1 MMTQVAFI
9 LARCAIIFTPIEL
22 KESDGMLKNFLS
34 RVVGD
39 PSERE
44 VSRLKPIVE
53 EINSLEPEFQAMSE
67 ADLRALTD
75 GFRTQVT
82 ESTVDERQRLVDLRA
97 GMSGEEDA
105 ERRRRLDFDFK
116 QAQTELDKAEGAVL
130 WEILP
135 RAFAAVR
142 EASQRTIGLRHFDVQ
157 LIGGVILHQGRIAEM
172 KTGEGK
178 TLVATLPLY
187 LNALAGHGA
196 HLVTPNDYLSKIGVQ
211 WMGPIYHLL
220 GMKVGVIQHESA
232 FLYDPDFRAADDR
245 YNRLRPVPRREVYEA
260 DITYGTNHE
269 FGFDYLRDNMVWELA
284 QCVQRELHYAIVD
297 EVDNILIDEARTPLI
312 ISGPAEESSDYYTKF
327 AQIVRLLHPSTFEPK
342 HGEEADGDYFVEEK
356 VRNAVLTERGIEK
369 VERTLGIDNLFSPE
383 HSDLTPYLD
392 NALRAH
398 AIYKKDKDY
407 IVKSGEVIIVDE
419 FTGRLM
425 YGRRYSE
432 GLHQAIEAKEG
443 VTVQRESLTY
453 ATITFQNYF
462 RMYRKLA
469 GMTGTA
475 KTEEEE
481 FRKIYNLEVYA
492 IPTHRPMIR
501 QDFPDSVYK
510 TAEAKFRS
518 VAKEIEECHS
528 AQRPVLVGTVAIE
541 TSEMLSERLKRRGIE
556 HQVLNAKQHEKEA
569 VVITQAGRP
578 GMVTIA
584 TNMAGRGVDILLGG
598 NPEGLAR
605 ENLRKQGVDLTQV
618 TPEQFKAALTEAE
631 KVCAAD
637 KEKVIALG
645 GLHIIGTER
654 HEARR
659 IDNQLRGRAGR
670 QGDPGSSRF
679 YISLEDDLMRRFGGD
694 RVKSFMDWA
703 QMDED
708 QPLEHNLLSKTIEQS
723 QVRVEG
729 YNFDIRKH
737 VLEYDD
743 VVNKQRTVIYD
754 QRRRILSESNLKPI
768 VFEIIEQKI
777 RAAVAGHCGAS
788 DRDEWD
794 LVGLIGVM
802 RTLMPLPVTL
812 RPDKW
817 QGLTADEIEDQLVEF
832 AETAYAEKEKQL
844 GADVMRQAERITM
857 LRAIDSLW
865 VRHLTDLDALREG
878 IGLRA
883 YGQQDPLVAYR
894 KEAFEMYEGLLE
906 GVREIVARDIFR
918 VHVQAAPPPR
928 AALRTNLSESGS
940 GRKPI
945 KTSASH
951 GVGRNDPCPCGS
963 GKKYKYC
970 HGKPGAPALSG
981 LGRSAPVPQPVTPSP
996 PVRSGTSGR
1005 VKHRR

>member
-1 MMTQVAFI
+1 
-9 LARCAIIFTPIEL
+9 
-22 KESDGMLKNFLS
+22 MLKNFLS
-34 RVVGD
+34 RVMGD
-39 PSERE
+39 TSERE

-75 GFRTQVT
+75 EFRAQVAD
-82 ESTVDERQRLVDLRA
+82 SAVNKRQRLADLRA
-97 GMSGEEDA
+97 EMSTEEDA
-105 ERRRRLDFDFK
+105 ERRRRLDFDLK
-116 QAQTELDKAEGAVL
+116 QAQTELDKAEGALL

-157 LIGGVILHQGRIAEM
+157 LIGGIILHQGRIAEM

-187 LNALAGHGA
+187 LNALTGHGA

-232 FLYDPDFRAADDR
+232 FLYDPDFKAADDR
-245 YNRLRPVPRREVYEA
+245 YDRLHPVPRREVYEA

-284 QCVQRELHYAIVD
+284 QCAQRELHYAIVD

-327 AQIVRLLHPSTFEPK
+327 AQIVRQLHPSTFEPK
-342 HGEEADGDYFVEEK
+342 PSEEADGDYYVEEK

-398 AIYKKDKDY
+398 VIFKKDKDY
-407 IVKSGEVIIVDE
+407 IVKGGEVIIVDE

-481 FRKIYNLEVYA
+481 FRKIYNLEVFA
-492 IPTHRPMIR
+492 IPTHRPMVR

-510 TAEAKFRS
+510 NAEAKFRA
-518 VAKEIEECHS
+518 VAREIEECYN

-541 TSEMLSERLKRRGIE
+541 TSEMLSERLKRRGVE

-569 VVITQAGRP
+569 VVITQAGRS

-618 TPEQFKAALTEAE
+618 TPEQFKAALAEAG

-679 YISLEDDLMRRFGGD
+679 YVSLEDDLMRRFGGD
-694 RVKSFMDWA
+694 RVKGFMDWA

-708 QPLEHNLLSKTIEQS
+708 EPLEHNLLSKTIEQS

-737 VLEYDD
+737 VLDFDD

-754 QRRRILSESNLKPI
+754 QRRRILTESNLKPI

-777 RAAVAGHCGAS
+777 REAVAGHCGAS
-788 DRDEWD
+788 DRDREAWD
-794 LVGLIGVM
+794 LTGLISAM

-817 QGLTADEIEDQLVEF
+817 QDLTVGEIEDQLIEF
-832 AETAYAEKEKQL
+832 AQAAYAEKEKQL

-857 LRAIDSLW
+857 LRAIDGLW
-865 VRHLTDLDALREG
+865 VRHLTDLDELREG

-918 VHVQAAPPPR
+918 VQVHAAPPPPR
-928 AALRTNLSESGS
+928 AALRTNLSEG
-940 GRKPI
+940 GTGHKPI
-945 KTSASH
+945 KTAASQSI
-951 GVGRNDPCPCGS
+951 GRNDLCPCGS

-981 LGRSAPVPQPVTPSP
+981 LGQGMPVPQPVTPGP
-996 PVRSGTSGR
+996 AMRSATPGR

>member
-1 MMTQVAFI
+1 
-9 LARCAIIFTPIEL
+9 
-22 KESDGMLKNFLS
+22 MLKNFLN
-34 RVVGD
+34 RVMGD

-44 VSRLKPIVE
+44 VSRLKPVVE

-67 ADLRALTD
+67 AELRALTD
-75 GFRTQVT
+75 EFRAQVA
-82 ESTVDERQRLVDLRA
+82 ESTLAERQRRADLRA
-97 GMSGEEDA
+97 EISAEQDA
-105 ERRRRLDFDFK
+105 DRRRRLDFDLK
-116 QAQTELDKAEGAVL
+116 EAQKGLDKAEGAVL

-142 EASQRTIGLRHFDVQ
+142 EASRRTIGLRPFDVQ
-157 LIGGVILHQGRIAEM
+157 LVGGMVLHESKIAEM

-187 LNALAGHGA
+187 LNALPGHGA
-196 HLVTPNDYLSKIGVQ
+196 HLITPNDYLSKIGAQ

-220 GMKVGVIQHESA
+220 GMQVGVIQHESA
-232 FLYDPDFRAADDR
+232 FLYDPDFKAADDR
-245 YNRLRPVPRREVYEA
+245 YNRLRPVPRREAYEA

-269 FGFDYLRDNMVWELA
+269 FGFDYLRDNMAWELA
-284 QCVQRELHYAIVD
+284 QCVQRPDGPHYAIVD

-312 ISGPAEESSDYYTKF
+312 ISGPAEASSDHYTRF
-327 AQIVRLLHPSTFEPK
+327 AQIVRQLRPSTFEPQP
-342 HGEEADGDYFVEEK
+342 GEEADGDYYVEEK

-369 VERTLGIDNLFSPE
+369 VERVLGIDNLFSPE

-398 AIYKKDKDY
+398 VIYKKDKDY
-407 IVKSGEVIIVDE
+407 IVKQGEVIIVDE

-443 VTVQRESLTY
+443 VTVQREQLTY

-462 RMYRKLA
+462 RMYHKLA

-481 FRKIYNLEVYA
+481 FRKIYNLEVLA
-492 IPTHRPMIR
+492 IPTHRPMVR
-501 QDFPDSVYK
+501 EDYPDVVYK
-510 TAEAKFRS
+510 TSEAKFRA
-518 VAKEIEECHS
+518 VVREIEECYH

-541 TSEMLSERLKRRGIE
+541 TSEMLAERLKRRGIE

-569 VVITQAGRP
+569 AVITQAGRP

-605 ENLRKQGVDLTQV
+605 EILRKQGVDLTQV
-618 TPEQFKAALTEAE
+618 TPEQFKAALAEADQG
-631 KVCAAD
+631 CAAD

-645 GLHIIGTER
+645 GLHILGTER

-679 YISLEDDLMRRFGGD
+679 YVSLEDDLMRRFGGD
-694 RVKSFMDWA
+694 RVKGLMDWA

-708 QPLEHNLLSKTIEQS
+708 EPLEHNLLSKTIEQS

-737 VLEYDD
+737 VLDFDD

-754 QRRRILSESNLKPI
+754 QRRRILTESNLRPI

-777 RAAVAGHCGAS
+777 SAAARVHCS
-788 DRDEWD
+788 ERDRDDWD
-794 LVGLIGVM
+794 LTGLISEM
-802 RTLMPLPVTL
+802 RVLMPLPVTL

-817 QGLTADEIEDQLVEF
+817 RDLSAEEIKNQLIEF
-832 AETAYAEKEKQL
+832 AEAAYAEKEKQL
-844 GADVMRQAERITM
+844 GPDVMRQAERITM
-857 LRAIDSLW
+857 LRAIDGLW

-894 KEAFEMYEGLLE
+894 KEAFDMYEGLLE
-906 GVREIVARDIFR
+906 NVREIVARDIFR
-918 VHVQAAPPPR
+918 VQLAPAASPGSGGSLRPR
-928 AALRTNLSESGS
+928 AALRTNVSDGGAQA

-945 KTSASH
+945 KTSASQAI
-951 GVGRNDPCPCGS
+951 GRNDPCPCGS
-963 GKKYKYC
+963 GKKFKHC
-970 HGKPGAPALSG
+970 HGKSGAPALTG
-981 LGRSAPVPQPVTPSP
+981 APVPQPVA
-996 PVRSGTSGR
+996 RSGTPSGR
-1005 VKHRR
+1005 VKRRR

>member
-1 MMTQVAFI
+1 MF
-9 LARCAIIFTPIEL
+9 
-22 KESDGMLKNFLS
+22 KSFLS
-34 RVVGD
+34 RIVGD
-39 PSERE
+39 SSERE
-44 VSRLKPIVE
+44 VARLKPIVE
-53 EINSLEPEFQAMSE
+53 EINRLADEFEAMSE

-75 GFRTQVT
+75 EFRAQVI
-82 ESTVDERQRLVDLRA
+82 ESTDAKRKQLADLRA
-97 GMSGEEDA
+97 EISAEEDA
-105 ERRRRLDFDFK
+105 DRRRRLDFDLK
-116 QAQTELDKAEGAVL
+116 EAQKELDKAEGAVL

-135 RAFAAVR
+135 RAFAAAR
-142 EASQRTIGLRHFDVQ
+142 EAGRRTIGLRPFDVQ
-157 LIGGVILHQGRIAEM
+157 LIGGVILHEGKIAEM

-196 HLVTPNDYLSKIGVQ
+196 HLITPNDYLSKIGAQ

-232 FLYDPDFRAADDR
+232 FVYDPDFKAADDR
-245 YNRLRPVPRREVYEA
+245 YNRLRPVPRQEAYLA

-284 QCVQRELHYAIVD
+284 QCVQRPDGLHYAIVD

-312 ISGPAEESSDYYTKF
+312 ISGPAEASSDYYTKF
-327 AQIVRLLHPSTFEPK
+327 AQIVRQLRPSTFEPQP
-342 HGEEADGDYFVEEK
+342 GEEADGDYYVEEK

-369 VERTLGIDNLFSPE
+369 VERILGIDNLFSPE

-398 AIYKKDKDY
+398 VIYKKDKDY
-407 IVKSGEVIIVDE
+407 IVKQGEVIIVDE

-443 VTVQRESLTY
+443 VTVQREQLTY

-462 RMYRKLA
+462 RMYHKLA

-481 FRKIYNLEVYA
+481 FRKIYNLEVVA

-501 QDFPDSVYK
+501 EDYADVVYK
-510 TAEAKFRS
+510 TAEAKFRA
-518 VAKEIEECHS
+518 VVREIEECYQ

-541 TSEMLSERLKRRGIE
+541 TSEMLSERLKRRGVE

-618 TPEQFKAALTEAE
+618 TPEQFQAAMTEAE
-631 KVCAAD
+631 KICAAD
-637 KEKVIALG
+637 KEKIISLG
-645 GLHIIGTER
+645 GLHIVGTER

-670 QGDPGSSRF
+670 QGDPGSSHF
-679 YISLEDDLMRRFGGD
+679 YVSLEDDLMRRFGGD
-694 RVKSFMDWA
+694 QVKKFMDWA

-708 QPLEHNLLSKTIEQS
+708 EPLEHNVLSKTIEQS

-737 VLEYDD
+737 VLDFDD

-754 QRRRILSESNLKPI
+754 QRRRILTEPNLKPI

-777 RAAVAGHCGAS
+777 GAAAHEHCS
-788 DRDEWD
+788 ERDRDREAWD
-794 LVGLIGVM
+794 LAGLISEM
-802 RTLMPLPVTL
+802 RVLMPLPVTL

-817 QGLTADEIEDQLVEF
+817 RDLSAEEIEHQLIEF
-832 AETAYAEKEKQL
+832 AEAAYAEKEKQL
-844 GADVMRQAERITM
+844 GPETMRQAERLTM
-857 LRAIDSLW
+857 LRAIDGLW
-865 VRHLTDLDALREG
+865 VRHLTDLDGLREG

-906 GVREIVARDIFR
+906 SVREIVARDIFR
-918 VHVQAAPPPR
+918 VHVAPAAPPPR
-928 AALRTNLSESGS
+928 AALRTNVSEGGA

-945 KTSASH
+945 KTSASQTI
-951 GVGRNDPCPCGS
+951 GRNDPCPCGS
-963 GKKYKYC
+963 GKKYKHC
-970 HGKPGAPALSG
+970 HGKSGAPALSPSQAG
-981 LGRSAPVPQPVTPSP
+981 GIKRGGAPVPQPVAQGVTARPGTP
-996 PVRSGTSGR
+996 SGR
-1005 VKHRR
+1005 VKRRR

>member
-1 MMTQVAFI
+1 
-9 LARCAIIFTPIEL
+9 
-22 KESDGMLKNFLS
+22 MLKNLLS
-34 RVVGD
+34 RVAGD

-53 EINSLEPEFQAMSE
+53 EINRLEPEFQAMSE
-67 ADLRALTD
+67 ADLRELTD
-75 GFRTQVT
+75 EFRAQMT
-82 ESTVDERQRLVDLRA
+82 ESTANERQRLLDIRFEI
-97 GMSGEEDA
+97 STTEDA
-105 ERRRRLDFDFK
+105 DRRRRLDFDLK

-130 WEILP
+130 GEILP

-142 EASQRTIGLRHFDVQ
+142 EASRRTIGLRHFDVQ
-157 LIGGVILHQGRIAEM
+157 LIGGMVLHQGKIAEM

-196 HLVTPNDYLSKIGVQ
+196 HLITPNDYLSKIGVQ

-220 GMKVGVIQHESA
+220 GMKVSVIQHESA
-232 FLYDPDFRAADDR
+232 FLYDPDFKAADDR
-245 YNRLRPVPRREVYEA
+245 YNRLRPVPRREAYEA
-260 DITYGTNHE
+260 NITYGTNHE
-269 FGFDYLRDNMVWELA
+269 FGFDYLRDNMVWDIS
-284 QCVQRELHYAIVD
+284 QCVQSELHYAIVD

-327 AQIVRLLHPSTFEPK
+327 AQIVRQLRPSTFEPK
-342 HGEEADGDYFVEEK
+342 PSEEADGDYYIEEK
-356 VRNAVLTERGIEK
+356 ARNAVLTERGIEK
-369 VERTLGIDNLFSPE
+369 IEHTLGIDNLFSPE

-398 AIYKKDKDY
+398 AVYKRDKDY
-407 IVKSGEVIIVDE
+407 IVKNGEVIIVDE

-443 VTVQRESLTY
+443 VTVQREQLTY

-481 FRKIYNLEVYA
+481 FRKIYNLEVFA

-501 QDFPDSVYK
+501 EDYADMVYK
-510 TAEAKFRS
+510 TAEAKFRA
-518 VAKEIEECHS
+518 VAKEIEECYN

-605 ENLRKQGVDLTQV
+605 ENLRKQGVDLAQV
-618 TPEQFKAALTEAE
+618 TPEQFQAALAEAE

-637 KEKVIALG
+637 REKVLALG

-679 YISLEDDLMRRFGGD
+679 YVALEDDLMRRFGGD
-694 RVKSFMDWA
+694 RVKGFMDWA
-703 QMDED
+703 QMDENE
-708 QPLEHNLLSKTIEQS
+708 PLEHNLLSKSIEQS

-737 VLEYDD
+737 VLEFDD

-754 QRRRILSESNLKPI
+754 QRRRILTEPNLRSI

-777 RAAVAGHCGAS
+777 KELVVSHCGAS

-794 LVGLIGVM
+794 LVGLVSAARIM
-802 RTLMPLPVTL
+802 MPLPVTL
-812 RPDKW
+812 NANKW
-817 QGLTADEIEDQLVEF
+817 RELAASDIEEQLTEF
-832 AETAYAEKEKQL
+832 AEAAYSEKEKQL

-857 LRAIDSLW
+857 LRAIDNLW

-906 GVREIVARDIFR
+906 GVREAVARDIFR
-918 VHVQAAPPPR
+918 VQLAPAAPPPR
-928 AALRTNLSESGS
+928 AALRTNLSEGGA
-940 GRKPI
+940 GRKPV
-945 KTSASH
+945 KTAASQSI
-951 GVGRNDPCPCGS
+951 GRNDPCPCGS

-970 HGKPGAPALSG
+970 HGRPGAPSLSTPRVG
-981 LGRSAPVPQPVTPSP
+981 GIKGGSAQVPQPVAQSAITRPATP
-996 PVRSGTSGR
+996 SGR
-1005 VKHRR
+1005 VKRRR

>member
-1 MMTQVAFI
+1 
-9 LARCAIIFTPIEL
+9 
-22 KESDGMLKNFLS
+22 MLKSFLS

-39 PSERE
+39 TSERE
-44 VSRLKPIVE
+44 VARLNPMVDQV
-53 EINSLEPEFQAMSE
+53 NSLEAEFQAMNEAELRELTAEFRAQVAESAQAE
-67 ADLRALTD
+67 RQQLADLRA
-75 GFRTQVT
+75 
-82 ESTVDERQRLVDLRA
+82 EISA
-97 GMSGEEDA
+97 EEDTD
-105 ERRRRLDFDFK
+105 RRRRLADIDLK
-116 QAQTELDKAEGAVL
+116 KAQEELDKAEGAVL

-135 RAFAAVR
+135 QAFAAVR
-142 EASQRTIGLRHFDVQ
+142 EAGRRTIGLRPFDVQ
-157 LIGGVILHQGRIAEM
+157 IIGGIVLHQGKIAEM

-196 HLVTPNDYLSKIGVQ
+196 HLITPNDYLSKIGVQ

-220 GMKVGVIQHESA
+220 GMSVGVIQHESA
-232 FLYDPDFRAADDR
+232 FLYDPDFKAADDR
-245 YNRLRPVPRREVYEA
+245 YNRLRPVPRREAYEA

-269 FGFDYLRDNMVWELA
+269 FGFDYLRDNMVGDLA

-312 ISGPAEESSDYYTKF
+312 ISGPAEASSDLYGKF
-327 AQIVRLLHPSTFEPK
+327 AQIVRQLRPSTFEPK
-342 HGEEADGDYFVEEK
+342 PGEQADGDYYVEEK
-356 VRNAVLTERGIEK
+356 ARNAVLTERGIER
-369 VERTLGIDNLFSPE
+369 VERVLGIDNLFSAE

-398 AIYKKDKDY
+398 AVYKKDKEY
-407 IVKSGEVIIVDE
+407 IVKNGEVIIVDE

-443 VTVQRESLTY
+443 VTVQREQLTY

-481 FRKIYNLEVYA
+481 FRKIYNLDVIP

-501 QDFPDSVYK
+501 EDYADVVHK
-510 TAEAKFRS
+510 TAEAKFRA
-518 VAKEIEECHS
+518 VVNEIEECYQ
-528 AQRPVLVGTVAIE
+528 AGRPVLVGTVAIE
-541 TSEMLSERLKRRGIE
+541 TSEMLSERLKRRGVE
-556 HQVLNAKQHEKEA
+556 HQVLNAKLHEKEA
-569 VVITQAGRP
+569 TTIAQAGRP
-578 GMVTIA
+578 GLVTIA

-598 NPEGLAR
+598 NAEGLAR
-605 ENLRKQGVDLTQV
+605 EQLRKKGVDLTQV
-618 TPEQFKAALTEAE
+618 TSEQFQAALTEAE
-631 KVCAAD
+631 KICAANR
-637 KEKVIALG
+637 EKVLALG
-645 GLHIIGTER
+645 GLHILGTER

-679 YISLEDDLMRRFGGD
+679 YVSLEDDLMRRFGGEQ
-694 RVKSFMDWA
+694 VKKFMDWA

-708 QPLEHNLLSKTIEQS
+708 EPLEHNLLSKSIEQS

-737 VLEYDD
+737 VLDYDD
-743 VVNKQRTVIYD
+743 VVNKQRAVIYD
-754 QRRRILSESNLKPI
+754 QRRRILTESNLKPI

-777 RAAVAGHCGAS
+777 GEAVSSRCGAN

-794 LVGLIGVM
+794 VRGLINDM
-802 RTLMPLPVTL
+802 HMLMPLPATL
-812 RPDKW
+812 LNPDKW
-817 QGLTADEIEDQLVEF
+817 LDLAAQEIEDRLIEL
-832 AETAYAEKEKQL
+832 AEAAYAEKEKQL
-844 GADVMRQAERITM
+844 GADTMRQAERAIM
-857 LRAIDSLW
+857 LHAIDTLW

-894 KEAFEMYEGLLE
+894 KEAFEMYGGLLE
-906 GVREIVARDIFR
+906 NAREIVARDIFR
-918 VHVQAAPPPR
+918 VQLRQQPAPPPR
-928 AALRTNLSESGS
+928 AALRANLSAG
-940 GRKPI
+940 GTGHKPV
-945 KTSASH
+945 KTAASQTI
-951 GVGRNDPCPCGS
+951 GRNDPCPCGS
-963 GKKYKYC
+963 GKKYKHC
-970 HGKPGAPALSG
+970 HGKAGAPALTA
-981 LGRSAPVPQPVTPSP
+981 APVPQPATNQPNAPAS
-996 PVRSGTSGR
+996 RI
-1005 VKHRR
+1005 KRRR

>member
-1 MMTQVAFI
+1 
-9 LARCAIIFTPIEL
+9 
-22 KESDGMLKNFLS
+22 MLKNLLS
-34 RVVGD
+34 RVAGD

-53 EINSLEPEFQAMSE
+53 EINRLEPEFQAMSE
-67 ADLRALTD
+67 ADLRELTNE
-75 GFRTQVT
+75 FRAQVT
-82 ESTVDERQRLVDLRA
+82 ESTANERQRLLDIRFEI
-97 GMSGEEDA
+97 STTEDA
-105 ERRRRLDFDFK
+105 DRRRRLDFDLK

-130 WEILP
+130 GEILP

-142 EASQRTIGLRHFDVQ
+142 EASRRTIGLRHFDVQ
-157 LIGGVILHQGRIAEM
+157 LIGGMVLHQGKIAEM

-196 HLVTPNDYLSKIGVQ
+196 HLITPNDYLSKIGVQ

-220 GMKVGVIQHESA
+220 GMKVSVIQHESA
-232 FLYDPDFRAADDR
+232 FLYDPDFKAADDR
-245 YNRLRPVPRREVYEA
+245 YNRLRPVPRREAYEA
-260 DITYGTNHE
+260 NITYGTNHE
-269 FGFDYLRDNMVWELA
+269 FGFDYLRDNMVWDIS
-284 QCVQRELHYAIVD
+284 QCVQSELHYAIVD

-327 AQIVRLLHPSTFEPK
+327 AQIVRQLRPSTFEPK
-342 HGEEADGDYFVEEK
+342 PSEEADGDYYIEEK
-356 VRNAVLTERGIEK
+356 ARNAVLTERGIEK
-369 VERTLGIDNLFSPE
+369 IEHTLGIDNLFSPE

-398 AIYKKDKDY
+398 AVYKRDKDY
-407 IVKSGEVIIVDE
+407 IVKNGEVIIVDE

-443 VTVQRESLTY
+443 VTVQREQLTY

-481 FRKIYNLEVYA
+481 FRKIYNLEVFA

-501 QDFPDSVYK
+501 EDYADMVYK
-510 TAEAKFRS
+510 TAEAKFRA
-518 VAKEIEECHS
+518 VAKEIEECYN

-605 ENLRKQGVDLTQV
+605 ENLRKQGVDLAQV
-618 TPEQFKAALTEAE
+618 TPEQFQAALAEAE

-637 KEKVIALG
+637 REKVLALG

-679 YISLEDDLMRRFGGD
+679 YVALEDDLMRRFGGD
-694 RVKSFMDWA
+694 RVKGFMDWA
-703 QMDED
+703 QMDENE
-708 QPLEHNLLSKTIEQS
+708 PLEHNLLSKSIEQS

-737 VLEYDD
+737 VLEFDD

-754 QRRRILSESNLKPI
+754 QRRRILTEPNLRSI

-777 RAAVAGHCGAS
+777 KELVVSHCGAS

-794 LVGLIGVM
+794 LVGLVSAARIM
-802 RTLMPLPVTL
+802 MPLPVTL
-812 RPDKW
+812 NANKW
-817 QGLTADEIEDQLVEF
+817 RELAASDIEEQLTEF
-832 AETAYAEKEKQL
+832 AEAAYSEKEKQL

-857 LRAIDSLW
+857 LRAIDNLW

-906 GVREIVARDIFR
+906 GVREAVARDIFR
-918 VHVQAAPPPR
+918 VQLAPAAPPPR
-928 AALRTNLSESGS
+928 AALRTNLSEGGA
-940 GRKPI
+940 GRKPV
-945 KTSASH
+945 KTAASQSI
-951 GVGRNDPCPCGS
+951 GRNDPCPCGS

-970 HGKPGAPALSG
+970 HGRPGAPSLSTPRVG
-981 LGRSAPVPQPVTPSP
+981 GIKGGSAQVPQPVAQSAITRPATP
-996 PVRSGTSGR
+996 SGR
-1005 VKHRR
+1005 VKRRR

>member
-1 MMTQVAFI
+1 
-9 LARCAIIFTPIEL
+9 
-22 KESDGMLKNFLS
+22 MLKNLLG

-44 VSRLKPIVE
+44 VARLKPMVD
-53 EINSLEPEFQAMSE
+53 EINRLGGKFAAMSD

-75 GFRTQVT
+75 EFRTQIA
-82 ESTVDERQRLVDLRA
+82 ESSVGERQRLADLRVEISA
-97 GMSGEEDA
+97 EEDA
-105 ERRRRLDFDFK
+105 DRRRRLDFDLR
-116 QAQTELDKAEGAVL
+116 QAQQELDKAEGAML
-130 WEILP
+130 RQILP
-135 RAFAAVR
+135 QAFAAVR
-142 EASQRTIGLRHFDVQ
+142 EASPRTIGLRPFDVQ
-157 LIGGVILHQGRIAEM
+157 LIGGMVLHEGKIAEM

-196 HLVTPNDYLSKIGVQ
+196 HLITPNDYLSKLGAQ

-220 GMKVGVIQHESA
+220 GMQVGVIQHESA
-232 FLYDPDFRAADDR
+232 FIYDPDFKAADDR
-245 YNRLRPVPRREVYEA
+245 YNRLRPVPRREAYLA

-312 ISGPAEESSDYYTKF
+312 ISGPAEASSEYYAKF
-327 AQIVRLLHPSTFEPK
+327 AQIVRQLRPSTFEPK
-342 HGEEADGDYFVEEK
+342 PGEEADGDYYIEEK
-356 VRNAVLTERGIEK
+356 VRNAVLTEHGIER
-369 VERTLGIDNLFSPE
+369 VEHTLGIGNLFSPE
-383 HSDLTPYLD
+383 HAELTPYLD

-398 AIYKKDKDY
+398 AIYRKDKDY
-407 IVKSGEVIIVDE
+407 IVKNGEVIIVDE

-443 VTVQRESLTY
+443 VTVQREQLTF
-453 ATITFQNYF
+453 ATVTFQNYF

-481 FRKIYNLEVYA
+481 FRKIYNLEVVA
-492 IPTHRPMIR
+492 IPTQRPMIR
-501 QDFPDSVYK
+501 ADHSDMVYK
-510 TAEAKFRS
+510 TAEAKFHA
-518 VAKEIEECHS
+518 VVGEIEECYTS
-528 AQRPVLVGTVAIE
+528 RRPVLVGTVAIE
-541 TSEMLSERLKRRGIE
+541 TSEMLSEQLKRRGIE

-569 VVITQAGRP
+569 GVIAQAGRS

-598 NPEGLAR
+598 NPEGMAR
-605 ENLRKQGVDLTQV
+605 ENLRKQEIDLTQV
-618 TPEQFKAALTEAE
+618 TPEQFQAALAEAE
-631 KVCAAD
+631 RVCAAD
-637 KEKVIALG
+637 KEQVISLG

-679 YISLEDDLMRRFGGD
+679 YVSLEDDLMRRFGGD

-703 QMDED
+703 QMDENE
-708 QPLEHNLLSKTIEQS
+708 PLEHNLLSKSIEQA

-737 VLEYDD
+737 VLDFDD

-754 QRRRILSESNLKPI
+754 QRRRILTESNLRPI
-768 VFEIIEQKI
+768 VMDIIEQEI
-777 RAAVAGHCGAS
+777 DAAVSVHCAGR
-788 DRDEWD
+788 DREEWD
-794 LVGLIGVM
+794 LGGLISAM
-802 RTLMPLPVTL
+802 RVLMPLPVTL

-817 QGLTADEIEDQLVEF
+817 QGLSADEIKHQLMGF
-832 AETAYAEKEKQL
+832 AEAAYAEKEKQL
-844 GADVMRQAERITM
+844 GEDIMRQAERITM
-857 LRAIDSLW
+857 LRAIDNLW
-865 VRHLTDLDALREG
+865 VRHLTDLDGLREG

-894 KEAFEMYEGLLE
+894 KEAYEMYEGLLE
-906 GVREIVARDIFR
+906 GVREAVARDIFR
-918 VHVQAAPPPR
+918 VQVAPPAPPPR
-928 AALRTNLSESGS
+928 AALRTNLSDGGV
-940 GRKPI
+940 GRRPVKSA
-945 KTSASH
+945 TSQTI
-951 GVGRNDPCPCGS
+951 GRNDPCPCGS
-963 GKKYKYC
+963 GKKFKYC
-970 HGKPGAPALSG
+970 HGRSGAPALTG
-981 LGRSAPVPQPVTPSP
+981 APVPQPVARPGTP
-996 PVRSGTSGR
+996 SGR
-1005 VKHRR
+1005 VKRRR

>member
-1 MMTQVAFI
+1 
-9 LARCAIIFTPIEL
+9 
-22 KESDGMLKNFLS
+22 MLKNLLG

-44 VSRLKPIVE
+44 VARLKPVVD
-53 EINSLEPEFQAMSE
+53 EINRLGDEFAAMSDAE
-67 ADLRALTD
+67 LRALTD
-75 GFRTQVT
+75 QFRTQIT
-82 ESTVDERQRLVDLRA
+82 ESTVSERQRLGDLRA
-97 GMSGEEDA
+97 EISAEDDA
-105 ERRRRLDFDFK
+105 DRRRRLDFDLG
-116 QAQTELDKAEGAVL
+116 QAQAELDKAEGAVL
-130 WEILP
+130 RQILS

-142 EASQRTIGLRHFDVQ
+142 EASSRTIGLRPFDVQ
-157 LIGGVILHQGRIAEM
+157 LIGGMVLHEGKIAEM
-172 KTGEGK
+172 RTGEGK

-196 HLVTPNDYLSKIGVQ
+196 HLITPNDYLSKLGAQ
-211 WMGPIYHLL
+211 WMGPIYHVL
-220 GMKVGVIQHESA
+220 GMQVGVIQHESA
-232 FLYDPDFRAADDR
+232 FVYDPDFKAADDR
-245 YNRLRPVPRREVYEA
+245 YDRLRPVPRREAYLA

-312 ISGPAEESSDYYTKF
+312 ISGPAEASSEYYVKF
-327 AQIVRLLHPSTFEPK
+327 AQIVRQLRPSTFEPK
-342 HGEEADGDYFVEEK
+342 PGQEADGDYYVEEK
-356 VRNAVLTERGIEK
+356 ARNAVLTEHGIER
-369 VERTLGIDNLFSPE
+369 VEHILGIGNLFSPE
-383 HSDLTPYLD
+383 HSDLMPYLD

-398 AIYKKDKDY
+398 AIYKRDKDY
-407 IVKSGEVIIVDE
+407 IVKNGEVIIVDE

-443 VTVQRESLTY
+443 VTVQREQLTF
-453 ATITFQNYF
+453 ATVTFQNYF

-481 FRKIYNLEVYA
+481 FRKIYNLEVIA

-501 QDFPDSVYK
+501 TDYPDMVYK
-510 TAEAKFRS
+510 TAGAKFRA
-518 VAKEIEECHS
+518 VVDEIEACYTS
-528 AQRPVLVGTVAIE
+528 RRPVLVGTVAIE

-569 VVITQAGRP
+569 GVIAQAGRS

-598 NPEGLAR
+598 NSEGMAR
-605 ENLRKQGVDLTQV
+605 ENLRKQGIDLTQV
-618 TPEQFKAALTEAE
+618 TPEQFKAALADAE
-631 KVCAAD
+631 RVCAAD
-637 KEKVIALG
+637 KEQIISLG

-679 YISLEDDLMRRFGGD
+679 YVSLEDDLMRRFGGD

-703 QMDED
+703 QMDENE
-708 QPLEHNLLSKTIEQS
+708 PLEHNLLSKSIEQA

-737 VLEYDD
+737 VLDFDD

-754 QRRRILSESNLKPI
+754 QRRRILTESNLKPI
-768 VFEIIEQKI
+768 VMDIIEQEI
-777 RAAVAGHCGAS
+777 DAAVSSHCS
-788 DRDEWD
+788 DRDREEWD
-794 LVGLIGVM
+794 LGGLISAM
-802 RTLMPLPVTL
+802 RMMMPLPVTL

-817 QGLTADEIEDQLVEF
+817 QGLSAEEIKHQLTDFTE
-832 AETAYAEKEKQL
+832 AAYAEKEKQL
-844 GADVMRQAERITM
+844 GADIMRQAERITM
-857 LRAIDSLW
+857 LRAIDNLW

-894 KEAFEMYEGLLE
+894 KEAYEMYEGLLE
-906 GVREIVARDIFR
+906 GVRETVARDIFR
-918 VHVQAAPPPR
+918 VQVAPAAPPPR
-928 AALRTNLSESGS
+928 AALRTNLSDGGV
-940 GRKPI
+940 GRRPV
-945 KTSASH
+945 KTAASQTI
-951 GVGRNDPCPCGS
+951 GRNDPCPCGS
-963 GKKYKYC
+963 GKKFKYC
-970 HGKPGAPALSG
+970 HGKSGAPALTG
-981 LGRSAPVPQPVTPSP
+981 APVPQPVTPSATARP
-996 PVRSGTSGR
+996 GAPSGR
-1005 VKHRR
+1005 VKRRR